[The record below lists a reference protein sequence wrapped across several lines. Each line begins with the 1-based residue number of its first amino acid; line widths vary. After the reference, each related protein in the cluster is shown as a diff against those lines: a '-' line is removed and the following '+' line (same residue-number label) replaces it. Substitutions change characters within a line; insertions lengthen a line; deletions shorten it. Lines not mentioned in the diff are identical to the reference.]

1 METSTIH
8 ISTKP
13 QILLG
18 YFDLLIHSMLKA
30 EKALGTNPMMLQALF
45 QTGMLQEQ
53 HPLLIEQ
60 LEQHGTPEA
69 QAFLRGEEMSQESAR
84 QAMME
89 FARTVVAIH
98 DMSSS
103 LSLLRQ
109 EIARLNNQPAEPLH
123 TTAEFGAEMMAQ
135 ELGMD

>member
-30 EKALGTNPMMLQALF
+30 EQQLGRNPVLLQALI
-45 QTGMLQEQ
+45 QSGLLEEQ
-53 HPLLIEQ
+53 CPEAMEQ
-60 LEQHGTPEA
+60 LSERGTPEA
-69 QAFLRGEEMSQESAR
+69 QAFLRGEPLSNEDSRHAVLELTNAIM
-84 QAMME
+84 
-89 FARTVVAIH
+89 AIH
-98 DMSSS
+98 HMTDS
-103 LSLLRQ
+103 LSSLRQ

>member
-30 EKALGTNPMMLQALF
+30 EKALGTNPVLLQALI
-45 QTGMLQEQ
+45 QTGLLHEQ
-53 HPLLIEQ
+53 HPMLLEQ
-60 LEQHGTPEA
+60 LEQHGTPDT
-69 QAFLRGEEMSQESAR
+69 QAFLRGEGMSEEGAR
-84 QAMME
+84 QAVLE
-89 FARTVVAIH
+89 YAATVGAIH
-98 DMSSS
+98 NMSCS
-103 LSLLRQ
+103 LSLMRQ

>member
-30 EKALGTNPMMLQALF
+30 ERQIGRNPVLLQALI
-45 QTGMLQEQ
+45 QSGLLEEQ
-53 HPLLIEQ
+53 CPEAIEQ
-60 LEQHGTPEA
+60 LETQGTPEA
-69 QAFLRGEEMSQESAR
+69 QAFLRGELMSDADSR
-84 QAMME
+84 QALLELTNAVM
-89 FARTVVAIH
+89 AIH
-98 DMSSS
+98 HMVDS
-103 LSLLRQ
+103 LSSLRQ

-135 ELGMD
+135 ELDID